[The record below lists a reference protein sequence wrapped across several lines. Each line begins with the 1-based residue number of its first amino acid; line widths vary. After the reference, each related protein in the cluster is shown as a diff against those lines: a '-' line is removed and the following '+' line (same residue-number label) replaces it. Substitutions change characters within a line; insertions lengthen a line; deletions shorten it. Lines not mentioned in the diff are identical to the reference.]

1 MLEIKNVTKVFNMTG
16 DKEDAKRALDN
27 LNLVINDGEFVT
39 IIGSNGS
46 CKTTTL
52 NIITG
57 EKKPDTGKVLLS
69 GMDITKLKVHERA
82 KYFGR
87 VFQDPMI
94 GTSAEMSCLEN
105 MELSFRRGK
114 HRSMLKWGFS
124 DNTVK
129 LLFKKQ
135 LSEFGLGL
143 ENRLNQKVGVMSGGQ
158 RQALTLLMASTDC
171 RIDTEKEFY
180 TMHADV
186 ETGQLKVAAE
196 KEINDALEQIKS
208 IKNSIKDA
216 RSASNETIVS
226 ELKGKEVALRVEL
239 KELIQKHK
247 NIIKEN
253 YDHYKQEAIE
263 FYRKAVETYKLHVVD
278 ASDEMKVEEYLALSK
293 KLHDFNQDRQILLL
307 DEHTAALD
315 PKTAKKVLEL
325 TDKIVREKHLTTL
338 MITHNMKDALTYGD
352 RLIMFHEGHII
363 LDVCGD
369 EKKKLKIQDLL
380 DKFALL

>member
-1 MLEIKNVTKVFNMTG
+1 MLTIKNVTKVFNMTG
-16 DKEDAKRALDN
+16 NKDDARKALDN
-27 LNLVINDGEFVT
+27 LNLTVNDGEFVT

-46 CKTTTL
+46 GKTTTL

-57 EKKPDTGKVLLS
+57 EKMPDSGKVLLS
-69 GMDITKLKVHERA
+69 GMDITKLKVHQRA

-129 LLFKKQ
+129 LLFQKQ
-135 LSEFGLGL
+135 LAEFDLGL
-143 ENRLNQKVGVMSGGQ
+143 ENRLSQKVGVMSGGQ

-180 TMHADV
+180 TMHVNV
-186 ETGQLKVAAE
+186 ETGALRVQAE
-196 KEINDALEQIKS
+196 REINELQNRIKEA
-208 IKNSIKDA
+208 KKVNKTA
-216 RSASNETIVS
+216 GTQANEINVS
-226 ELKGKEVALRVEL
+226 ELEASLKKLKADYKGK
-239 KELIQKHK
+239 
-247 NIIKEN
+247 IKEKAEVCKN
-253 YDHYKQEAIE
+253 EAIE
-263 FYRKAVETYKLHVVD
+263 FYRKAVEQYKLHIVD
-278 ASDEMKVEEYLALSK
+278 GTDEMKVEEYLALSK

-315 PKTAKKVLEL
+315 PKTAKKVLDL

-363 LDVCGD
+363 LDVSGE